1 VTHAVSVCLFGLEME
16 KSCVVPLGGV
26 PESVQP
32 IAGATVPLSIKLRP
46 WLVSPQEVGGTAKK
60 DADMVMRAQ
69 LKTLVSQI
77 STTQQF
83 TFEVQREARST
94 EVAAPE

>member
-1 VTHAVSVCLFGLEME
+1 ME

-32 IAGATVPLSIKLRP
+32 MAGATVPLSIKPRP

-60 DADMVMRAQ
+60 DADKVMLAQ
-69 LKTLVSQI
+69 LGFRFDVLQI
-77 STTQQF
+77 RTTQQF
-83 TFEVQREARST
+83 TFEVHSEARFTDDS
-94 EVAAPE
+94 APE